1 MKNSLGNPARGDA
14 FFQRDKII
22 KKIYRVLD
30 TGTSIYL
37 SAPRRVGKT
46 SILKNLEDFPKEGYC
61 FVYII
66 TESVYDENDFF
77 KVLFEGLLKSDAIKS
92 FSKMSIKFKEGL
104 TSILSKVKSIDVIEL
119 REGEEADYFKLLI
132 DLFENI
138 VEEQGRVAIMVDEFP
153 QTIQNIF
160 ETSGKN
166 SAESFILKNRAL
178 RHHKNVQDKINF
190 IYTGSVSLIPMVKK
204 VTELT
209 SINDLRTVDV
219 TPLDFAE
226 GKTFLNE
233 LLRTY
238 GITIKDDVIDYTL
251 NKIRWLIPFH
261 IQLIE
266 QEIIDVYED
275 NEMAEEDV
283 NNNTIDKAFEK
294 VVNSRNQPQFEPYFS
309 RLEKLFKGSE
319 YAFVIEVLMHTAEN
333 NTIDVAVLYDKGVKY
348 GLFEVKQILDV
359 LESDGYLLD
368 TDKVYRY
375 TSPILQLWCKK
386 HICK

>member
-1 MKNSLGNPARGDA
+1 
-14 FFQRDKII
+14 
-22 KKIYRVLD
+22 
-30 TGTSIYL
+30 
-37 SAPRRVGKT
+37 
-46 SILKNLEDFPKEGYC
+46 
-61 FVYII
+61 
-66 TESVYDENDFF
+66 
-77 KVLFEGLLKSDAIKS
+77 
-92 FSKMSIKFKEGL
+92 
-104 TSILSKVKSIDVIEL
+104 
-119 REGEEADYFKLLI
+119 
-132 DLFENI
+132 
-138 VEEQGRVAIMVDEFP
+138 MVDEFP